1 MNANYDAHA
10 EIGELYDNI
19 PLYRDRK
26 DLEFY
31 VDLCRAAKG
40 EVLELGCGTGRILI
54 PAAEAGCTITGL
66 DQAGFMLD
74 RCRTKLRTLAPDVQQ
89 DVQKRVTLVEAD
101 MTNFSLGRTFALVT
115 VPFRPLQH
123 LVRVEEHLGLL
134 ACAHRHLA
142 PGGKLAFDVFHPHL
156 TTLAEA
162 LNLDEVEDTP
172 EQSLA
177 DGRRIRRTFR
187 VTAKHRAEQRND
199 IELIYYVQ
207 DSAGNTTRLVQA
219 FPMRYFF
226 RFEIEHLLA
235 RAGFELQNLFG
246 NFDRSPFTDSSPEM
260 VVIAVRKD

>member
-1 MNANYDAHA
+1 MNANHGNYNARP
-10 EIGELYDNI
+10 EIADLYDQI
-19 PLYRDRK
+19 PLYKNRRDAA
-26 DLEFY
+26 FY
-31 VDLCRAAKG
+31 VDLCRAAGG
-40 EVLELGCGTGRILI
+40 EILELGCGTGRILI

-74 RCRTKLRTLAPDVQQ
+74 RCRTKLQTLAPEI
-89 DVQKRVTLVEAD
+89 QKRVTLVEAD
-101 MTNFSLGRTFALVT
+101 MTSFSLGRTFALIT
-115 VPFRPLQH
+115 IPFPPLQH
-123 LVRVEEHLGLL
+123 LVSVEEHLGLL
-134 ACAHRHLA
+134 ACAHRHLE

-156 TTLAEA
+156 TTLAAA
-162 LNLDEVEDTP
+162 LNFEEVEDTP

-187 VTAKHRAEQRND
+187 ITAKHRAEQRND

-207 DSAGNTTRLVQA
+207 DPDGHTARFVQA

-260 VVIAVRKD
+260 VVIAARKD